1 MATEEV
7 RSVQVDFAGLMEV
20 VGKNL
25 YSTPVVAVR
34 ELVQNAHDSC
44 VRRSLEAGTALT
56 GTITIRCLTD
66 VLEIEDN
73 GAGLTH
79 QEIIDYLATIG
90 AGYTRKLREQH
101 ADADLIGAFGLG
113 FLSAYVLSDRVEVLT
128 TSYKEPDRRWRFAS
142 QTGERFTLG
151 EASAEGAK
159 VGTLVRLHLKEEY
172 SKLGNPLHLDE
183 ILRTYCCL
191 LPLPVMLQGIGQIND
206 EPPPW
211 LQDEKE
217 IGPVLAKK
225 KRLEF
230 ATRFERLWEPLAT
243 LPIPPAPELGF
254 RGGLAWVQDGR
265 SYATSDH
272 RSASVF
278 VRGMLITRDE
288 RELLPVWGGFIGAVL
303 DSRMLTPTASRED
316 LVDDQVYARTQ
327 VHVRNALI
335 QGLEELAKREPAA
348 WRRTLRRHNESLR
361 GAAVSDPRL
370 FALVADQLTLPTTEG
385 ELTMPVIARRSKEV
399 HLSLY
404 DRRGPDEVLFRALQT
419 PIIDGMRFAAYAFVK
434 EYCDRRGLPLI
445 ELGTREGN
453 ELMFKRVELD
463 EDKQARLDELFAREK
478 IEVVA
483 TRFKPDTLPL
493 VLTYDQEVKLK
504 RKMEDDEQ
512 DKRISTAVL
521 GLARLFTNQID
532 DTHEARLYVNLDN
545 KVIDALVDLGR
556 DLDQG
561 TMRQVASLLF
571 GIGLLMA
578 PSADTGE
585 RLDDTLAVM
594 NKDLLALL
602 G

>member
-44 VRRSLEAGTALT
+44 VRRSLESGEALS

-101 ADADLIGAFGLG
+101 SDADLIGAFGLG
-113 FLSAYVLSDRVEVLT
+113 FLSAYVLSDRVEVFT
-128 TSYKEPDRRWRFAS
+128 TSYKEPDKRWRFAS

-151 EASAEGAK
+151 ETEPAGK
-159 VGTLVRLHLKEEY
+159 VGTLVRLQLKEEY
-172 SKLGNPLHLDE
+172 EKLGNPMHLDE

-191 LPLPVMLQGIGQIND
+191 LPLPVVLQGIGQINE

-211 LQDEKE
+211 LQDEASL
-217 IGPVLAKK
+217 GPVMSKK

-288 RELLPVWGGFIGAVL
+288 RELLPVWAGFIGAVL
-303 DSRMLTPTASRED
+303 DSRSLTPTASRED

-327 VHVRNALI
+327 VHVRDAI
-335 QGLEELAKREPAA
+335 IRGLEDLAKHEPAS

-385 ELTMPVIARRSKEV
+385 ELTMPAIARRAKEV

-404 DRRGPDEVLFRALQT
+404 ERRGPDEVLFRALQT
-419 PIIDGMRFAAYAFVK
+419 PIIDGMRFAAYAFTK
-434 EYCDRRGLPLI
+434 EYCDRRGIPLI

-453 ELMFKRVELD
+453 EQMFKRVELD
-463 EDKQARLDELFAREK
+463 EEQQARLDALFAREK

-493 VLTYDQEVKLK
+493 VLTYDSEVKLK

-521 GLARLFTNQID
+521 GLARLFTNTID

-545 KVIDALVDLGR
+545 SVIEALIDLSR
-556 DLDQG
+556 ELDSG
-561 TMRQVASLLF
+561 TTRQVASLLF

-585 RLDDTLAVM
+585 RLDDTLEAM
-594 NKDLLALL
+594 NRDLMALL
-602 G
+602 N